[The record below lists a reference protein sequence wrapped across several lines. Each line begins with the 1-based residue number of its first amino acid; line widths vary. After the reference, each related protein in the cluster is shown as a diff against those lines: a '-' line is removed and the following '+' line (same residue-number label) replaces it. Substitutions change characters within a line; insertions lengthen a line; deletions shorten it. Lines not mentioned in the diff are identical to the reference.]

1 LVRHHWFPTDVELG
15 VEVVVE
21 VVDVVVEDV
30 VVVVDEVEAD
40 IVMKSRVH
48 HEAKYLPVVPVIPDR
63 RRFPFEGEARP
74 FEDDGEY
81 VTKLTQ
87 SVLMSSSIARTAPAR
102 TNRFAKS
109 VMFKPGPAT

>member
-1 LVRHHWFPTDVELG
+1 M
-15 VEVVVE
+15 E
-21 VVDVVVEDV
+21 VVDVVVDDV
-30 VVVVDEVEAD
+30 DVVVVDEAKLD

-48 HEAKYLPVVPVIPDR
+48 QEAKYLPVVPVIPDR
-63 RRFPFEGEARP
+63 SRFRFEGAARP